1 MSIYKSQFLKVVFAI
16 TCLAQVSQA
25 GVQVLPY
32 LRNNLYP
39 GEMSDAGPGRS
50 RKCGDNPRTL
60 DIWACFGRE
69 VEVVTV
75 AELINYQNQVKS
87 LHAALEKTI
96 HTSNTT
102 TDQKLEKNQ
111 AELYDKVSSTYKD
124 MMKDETFR
132 KFVLSIVNEELD
144 RRARDGGR

>member
-1 MSIYKSQFLKVVFAI
+1 MSIYKSQLLKVVFAI

-25 GVQVLPY
+25 GVQVLPFHPKTAVDGFMD
-32 LRNNLYP
+32 RCESSPNR
-39 GEMSDAGPGRS
+39 MS
-50 RKCGDNPRTL
+50 TV
-60 DIWACFGRE
+60 CFGRE

-102 TDQKLEKNQ
+102 TDQKLEKYQ